1 MSKQGHEN
9 SYPAGVLADNVH
21 DRRLIEQVRPPGWVN
36 PQPQGRYHL
45 CVIGGGTAGLVAAA
59 GAAGL
64 GARVALIERNLLGG
78 DCLNVGCVPS
88 QGVLAAARAWRG
100 ARSAAAFGVEQD
112 RSGAAAQDPVTGSF
126 AAVMDRMRR
135 IRSEIAPHDGAQRFR
150 DLGVDVYLGEGR
162 FTSGETVKVGGQQ
175 LRFRRAVIATG
186 ARAALIPIPGL
197 EQAAP
202 LTNETVFNLT
212 RLPARLT
219 VIGAGPIGCEL
230 AQAFA
235 SFGSEVTLLEAAA
248 RILPR
253 EDEDAAGVVQ
263 AELKRSG
270 VRVLTGVEITG
281 VEMAPEQAGEPA
293 GRRRVSLRHGDGAA
307 ETLEADQVLLG
318 VGRQPNTENLG
329 LAAAGVETDRGGVK
343 VDQRLRTS
351 NPKIYACGDV
361 ASAHKFTHAADAQAR
376 IVIQNALFFGRART
390 DRLVIPWV
398 TYTSPEVAQVG
409 LTAAAAAAQRIEI
422 DTVRV
427 EFDDVDRARLD
438 GETAGFLKVHVRKG
452 SDRIVGATLVGEDA
466 GDMIGE
472 IVLAMTAGVGLGRIA
487 GTIHPYPTR
496 GEIIKKAADAWRR
509 EKLTPTVR
517 GLLAGYFRLLR

>member
-1 MSKQGHEN
+1 MSELGHN
-9 SYPAGVLADNVH
+9 KFSPAGVRVDNDH
-21 DRRLIEQVRPPGWVN
+21 DRRLIEQVRPTGWVN
-36 PQPQGRYHL
+36 PQPKGRYHL

-88 QGVLAAARAWRG
+88 KGVLAAARAWRA
-100 ARSAAAFGVEQD
+100 ARSARAFGVD
-112 RSGAAAQDPVTGSF
+112 RESSPGDAPDPVTGSF
-126 AAVMDRMRR
+126 AAVMERMRR

-162 FTSGETVKVGGQQ
+162 FTSGETVEVSGQQ

-235 SFGSEVTLLEAAA
+235 SFGSAVTLLEAAP
-248 RILPR
+248 RVLPR
-253 EDEDAAGVVQ
+253 EDVDAAGVVQ
-263 AELKRSG
+263 AELERSG

-281 VEMAPEQAGEPA
+281 VEMAPEQAGVQA
-293 GRRRVSLRHGDGAA
+293 GLRRISLQQGSGAA
-307 ETLEADQVLLG
+307 QTLEADQILLG

-329 LAAAGVETDRGGVK
+329 LAAAGVEADGSGVK

-351 NPKIYACGDV
+351 NPKIFACGDV

-376 IVIQNALFFGRART
+376 IVIQNSLFFGRARA

-409 LTAAAAAAQRIEI
+409 LTAASANEQNIEI
-422 DTVRV
+422 DTVRID
-427 EFDDVDRARLD
+427 FDDVDRARLD

-452 SDRIVGATLVGEDA
+452 SDRIVGATLVGDDA

-496 GEIIKKAADAWRR
+496 GEIIKKAADTWRR
-509 EKLTPTVR
+509 GKLTPTVR